1 MWNAGKEAVADLAT
15 ASASAGKTS
24 DKQRADAPDAG
35 IGRRTFMSAATA
47 GMLTAWLPAF
57 RVSPS
62 SAQATCAPPPNFPS
76 TIALYQEAY
85 ENWSQ
90 EIRYAGEFSSRLSGV
105 IGLFALGQEV
115 KSDPVTIEESG
126 TATWRFSQSTT
137 IAWPCAR

>member
-35 IGRRTFMSAATA
+35 IGRRAFMSAATA
-47 GMLTAWLPAF
+47 SMLTAWLPAL

-62 SAQATCAPPPNFPS
+62 SAQATCEPPPNFPS

-90 EIRYAGEFSSRLSGV
+90 EIPDLVALDLRASKSFRGPAGGGV
-105 IGLFALGQEV
+105 GA
-115 KSDPVTIEESG
+115 
-126 TATWRFSQSTT
+126 SQQLPG
-137 IAWPCAR
+137 APER